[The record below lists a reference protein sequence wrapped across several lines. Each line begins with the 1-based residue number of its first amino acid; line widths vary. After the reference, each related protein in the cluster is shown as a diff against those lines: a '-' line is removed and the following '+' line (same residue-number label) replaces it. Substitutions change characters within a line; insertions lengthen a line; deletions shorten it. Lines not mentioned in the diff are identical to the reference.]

1 MTTFAIAMTY
11 ILITSLPFW
20 VSIVMLAIAVKTLVK
35 RHDKPMR
42 WLVLWIIA
50 VATLYGCHTAY
61 FNHITSIVPIT
72 DTIYVAMN
80 LLVYPLYQTYI
91 SEVTNRRPVSLRPKL
106 LYLIFGLPALAAV
119 LVGGTYIAMTA
130 GQRLDFIN
138 ANLYNG
144 YTYSTTGLILLQE
157 WLHTACHITFAG
169 QVIIVLYFGFRDIR
183 RFNSTIRQ
191 LYADTEHREIKYIPA
206 LLLIFILTSL
216 LSSVVNVLGRNF
228 FVDSYVVAFPAVGF
242 SILLA
247 TLVWLGITQHF
258 TIHDIPQEQEDE
270 TQQDDTKAERVPT
283 AQSAQLYAKLEDI
296 MNEQQTYLQQDI
308 LLNDVAKLLGTN
320 RTYLLRALSSC
331 AHMTFKEYINR
342 KRIAHAEQLIAN
354 NPTMPKSEIA
364 TLSGY
369 NSQSSFYR
377 NYNLYRSKN

>member
-1 MTTFAIAMTY
+1 M
-11 ILITSLPFW
+11 
-20 VSIVMLAIAVKTLVK
+20 
-35 RHDKPMR
+35 
-42 WLVLWIIA
+42 
-50 VATLYGCHTAY
+50 
-61 FNHITSIVPIT
+61 
-72 DTIYVAMN
+72 
-80 LLVYPLYQTYI
+80 
-91 SEVTNRRPVSLRPKL
+91 
-106 LYLIFGLPALAAV
+106 
-119 LVGGTYIAMTA
+119 
-130 GQRLDFIN
+130 
-138 ANLYNG
+138 
-144 YTYSTTGLILLQE
+144 
-157 WLHTACHITFAG
+157 
-169 QVIIVLYFGFRDIR
+169 
-183 RFNSTIRQ
+183 
-191 LYADTEHREIKYIPA
+191 
-206 LLLIFILTSL
+206 
-216 LSSVVNVLGRNF
+216 
-228 FVDSYVVAFPAVGF
+228 DSYVVAFPAVGF

-377 NYNLYRSKN
+377 NYNLYRSER